1 VGARPNF
8 MKIAPFIRAISDY
21 NQQNGNKIDHKLVHT
36 GQHYDD
42 RMTKAFFESLG
53 IPEADIN
60 LGVGSGS
67 HSEQVGKT
75 MMEFEKVL
83 EQEKPDW
90 IVVVGD
96 VNATLACS
104 VAARKLHV
112 NVCHIEAGL
121 RSSDERMPEEI
132 NRLVTDRL
140 SNLLLTPDRLSFEN
154 LRKEGVPDEKIRFVG
169 NIMIDTLEANKSTA
183 EQLNIENI
191 IKENLIVS
199 IQASTPCAA
208 KKIWGDI

>member
-1 VGARPNF
+1 MF
-8 MKIAPFIRAISDY
+8 
-21 NQQNGNKIDHKLVHT
+21 
-36 GQHYDD
+36 
-42 RMTKAFFESLG
+42 
-53 IPEADIN
+53 

-75 MMEFEKVL
+75 MIEFERVI

-112 NVCHIEAGL
+112 KVCHIEAGL
-121 RSSDERMPEEI
+121 RSGDERMPEEI

-140 SNLLLTPDRLSFEN
+140 SNLLLTPDKLSSEN
-154 LRKEGVPDEKIRFVG
+154 LRKEGVPEENPALEIVVFHYLSEAKI
-169 NIMIDTLEANKSTA
+169 
-183 EQLNIENI
+183 
-191 IKENLIVS
+191 
-199 IQASTPCAA
+199 
-208 KKIWGDI
+208 

>member
-1 VGARPNF
+1 
-8 MKIAPFIRAISDY
+8 M
-21 NQQNGNKIDHKLVHT
+21 HT

-42 RMTKAFFESLG
+42 RMSKTFFESLG

-96 VNATLACS
+96 VNATLVYPVKC
-104 VAARKLHV
+104 VAYLTGVYPVK
-112 NVCHIEAGL
+112 CEAY
-121 RSSDERMPEEI
+121 
-132 NRLVTDRL
+132 
-140 SNLLLTPDRLSFEN
+140 LTGPVRWRQEN
-154 LRKEGVPDEKIRFVG
+154 S
-169 NIMIDTLEANKSTA
+169 M
-183 EQLNIENI
+183 
-191 IKENLIVS
+191 
-199 IQASTPCAA
+199 
-208 KKIWGDI
+208 